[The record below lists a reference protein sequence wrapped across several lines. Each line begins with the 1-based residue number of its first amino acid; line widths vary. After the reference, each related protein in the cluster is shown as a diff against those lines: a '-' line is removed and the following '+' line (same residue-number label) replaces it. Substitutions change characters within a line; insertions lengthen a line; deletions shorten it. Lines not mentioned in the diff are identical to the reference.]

1 MALKVP
7 EIARILDL
15 PEATILRWVRQGRIP
30 VLSSTPE
37 PVFSREEITR
47 WATELHM
54 PVFPLEGQGN
64 NRGTKSPS
72 LADALRRGGVHRDVN
87 ATSVEDALRRVS
99 DLAPISAEHR
109 KFLFEQLLQREE
121 LSSTGIGRRV
131 AVPHPRRPLQGI
143 IEEPVM
149 LCAFLADELDY
160 GAIDREPVR
169 VLMLLLSPSTRVHL
183 VLLSRLAFCLRDPGF
198 HSILQPSTPDDVLLE
213 TIRETESRLEAG
225 SVSGD

>member
-30 VLSSTPE
+30 VLTSTPE

-54 PVFPLEGQGN
+54 PVFPLEGRREHQGQG
-64 NRGTKSPS
+64 RPS
-72 LADALRRGGVHRDVN
+72 LADALRRGGIHRDIR
-87 ATSVEDALRRVS
+87 AASVEEALRRVS
-99 DLAPISAEHR
+99 DLAPISSEHR

-121 LSSTGIGRRV
+121 LSSTGIGHRV

-160 GAIDREPVR
+160 RAIDREPVR

-198 HSILQPSTPDDVLLE
+198 HSILQPSTPDGVLLKA
-213 TIRETESRLEAG
+213 IRETESHLE
-225 SVSGD
+225 SDSDSDD